1 MSPEYGN
8 EQNAKKCPSGEDDSV
23 DVDEADNV
31 DDDDD
36 VGDDDDVDDLND
48 NQVWYCCSAGTLDWL
63 LLRSGHLTQLDLSW
77 YFTSWSSS

>member
-8 EQNAKKCPSGEDDSV
+8 EQNAKKCPSDEDDSV
-23 DVDEADNV
+23 DVDEV

-36 VGDDDDVDDLND
+36 IGDDDDVDDLND

-77 YFTSWSSS
+77 YFTSWSSSW